1 MTTPPSD
8 PHSILDLCWTTL
20 ESNEPISTLDHLA
33 DFTEDPKNA
42 PDIEALFGELI
53 LLQVLARLAL
63 GDLKGAR
70 SAMDIAEA
78 TVRSQ
83 PGPLQAELQNDAD
96 LVRAEAEILLAEWRP
111 EDASEAYLRLLDGA
125 EAEEASAYHQRL
137 ALCNDLLGDYE
148 TAAAH
153 MESALGAAPFHL
165 AEDETNAIV
174 EEAKAAL
181 PKAFQEA
188 LEQVAVVVEPMPTR
202 NLAKSGGNLAE
213 TPPDLLG
220 LFLGA
225 PIGEPAAPGEPP
237 TCIRLFT
244 RNLERV
250 CADRAELAVELQVTL
265 YHELGHALGLDE
277 AGVDAIGLA

>member
-1 MTTPPSD
+1 MSPADPTPS
-8 PHSILDLCWTTL
+8 HVLDLAWSSL
-20 ESNEPISTLDHLA
+20 EGNEPAITLDHLA
-33 DFTEDPKNA
+33 DFTEEPSNA
-42 PDIEALFGELI
+42 TEIEAIFGELI

-70 SAMDIAEA
+70 SAMDIATT

-83 PGPLQAELQNDAD
+83 PGPLQAELENDAD

-111 EDASEAYLRLLDGA
+111 EDACEAYLRLLDGA
-125 EAEEASAYHQRL
+125 EDEEAAAYHQRL
-137 ALCNDLLGDYE
+137 ALCNDLLGDFE
-148 TAAAH
+148 TADAH
-153 MESALGAAPFHL
+153 MESARGLAPFQVT
-165 AEDETNAIV
+165 EDELDAIV
-174 EEAKAAL
+174 DEARAAL
-181 PKAFQEA
+181 PETFQQA
-188 LEQVAVVVEPMPTR
+188 LAQVAVVVEPMPTR
-202 NLAKSGGNLAE
+202 SMAKSGGNLAE

-225 PIGEPAAPGEPP
+225 PIGEPAAPGETP

-244 RNLERV
+244 RNLERI
-250 CADRAELAVELQVTL
+250 CTTRAELVLEMQVTL